1 MKTKMINTI
10 FLGLTLA
17 VALIGCK
24 KDDDLVPL
32 PNPIVNEQE
41 LITTMKLTLIDSSDA
56 ANIRTATFR
65 DPDGDGGVSYDLFDT
80 IRLEPAKT
88 WYVSILLL
96 NETAAPI
103 DTISNE
109 VLEEAN
115 DHLICFSPG
124 GNSATVLITDV
135 DGNSFP
141 IGLQSKWKT
150 TSSGLGTMQ
159 IELKHQP
166 GIKNGTCGVGETDID
181 ILFPVKIQ

>member
-1 MKTKMINTI
+1 MKTKMIKSM
-10 FLGLTLA
+10 FAGLTLA
-17 VALIGCK
+17 LAVVGCK

-32 PNPIVNEQE
+32 PDPIVNEQE

-56 ANIRTATFR
+56 SNVRTATFR
-65 DPDGDGGVSYDLFDT
+65 DPDGDGGVSFDLFDT

-96 NETAAPI
+96 NETASPI

-109 VLEEAN
+109 VLEEAI
-115 DHLICFSPG
+115 DHLICFSPS